1 MHFPRH
7 RASSPL
13 AAARG
18 SALLIVLWVVA
29 LLSFMVVTALMV
41 VRQDVETAWSRE
53 SVQRA
58 RQLAEMGIAVAAHPG
73 VKPSDPL
80 LRARVSAQES
90 YETHISTEESRLHI
104 NSLLTE
110 ERRALLERV
119 FVGWGLPESD
129 AETLVD
135 RMMDWADE
143 DDFQRLKGAEGSH
156 YRDMGIPGRPYNR
169 KLRTVEEM
177 ALVSGMEQLTLARPD
192 WQDWVTFH
200 GSGQL
205 DLNEAPAELIA
216 VFTGA
221 SLSRA
226 QTLVAQR
233 SGSDGIAHT
242 VDDLPLTSVEEALTM
257 LGVGA
262 EAEALTPLLT
272 VKGST
277 TRIEST
283 GRIGDYARTVVVV
296 LRKSGG
302 RPQILEWKEMV
313 TDQPSE

>member
-1 MHFPRH
+1 MHLHPH
-7 RASSPL
+7 RASPCPL
-13 AAARG
+13 GTRG

-29 LLSFMVVTALMV
+29 LLSFMVITALMI
-41 VRQDVETAWSRE
+41 VRQDVETVWSRE

-58 RQLAEMGIAVAAHPG
+58 RQLAEMGVAVAAHPG

-80 LRARVSAQES
+80 LRASISDRES
-90 YETHISTEESRLHI
+90 YEALISTEESRLNI
-104 NSLLTE
+104 NVLLTE

-119 FVGWGLPESD
+119 FVGWGLLESD

-135 RMMDWADE
+135 RMMDWADT
-143 DDFQRLKGAEGSH
+143 DDFQRLKGAEKDH
-156 YRDMGIPGRPYNR
+156 YRDLGIPGRPYNR

-177 ALVSGMEQLTLARPD
+177 ALVSGMDLLTEARPD

-200 GSGQL
+200 GGGQL
-205 DLNEAPAELIA
+205 DLNEAPAEIIA

-226 QTLVAQR
+226 QSLVAQR
-233 SGSDGIAHT
+233 RGPDGLPHT
-242 VDDLPLTSVEEALTM
+242 EDDLLFTSVEEAVTA

-262 EAEALTPLLT
+262 EAEVLTPLLT

-283 GRIGDYARTVVVV
+283 GRVGDYARSVVVV
-296 LRKSGG
+296 LRKNGG

-313 TDQPSE
+313 LE